1 MNLTMLF
8 DFIQV
13 LLSKR
18 KHSTKDEYFPKYILF
33 TTIYLLQEQKL
44 NYNKYYKQT
53 IIMSNFG

>member
-1 MNLTMLF
+1 MRYMNLTMLF

-33 TTIYLLQEQKL
+33 TTIY
-44 NYNKYYKQT
+44 
-53 IIMSNFG
+53 

>member
-18 KHSTKDEYFPKYILF
+18 KHPNKDYYFYTHIQF
-33 TTIYLLQEQKL
+33 TTNYLL
-44 NYNKYYKQT
+44 
-53 IIMSNFG
+53 